1 MSNDIIV
8 SSIRSYKV
16 VSSSLNRLG
25 DGRLETHWFLNL
37 FILSPLKFF
46 RLCSLHEFVY
56 VNSLGVRYIYIYIFL
71 FSFWDRF
78 LISHLIFLVITVS
91 Q

>member
-1 MSNDIIV
+1 MNNDIIV

-37 FILSPLKFF
+37 FILSPLKFQAMF
-46 RLCSLHEFVY
+46 
-56 VNSLGVRYIYIYIFL
+56 IA
-71 FSFWDRF
+71 
-78 LISHLIFLVITVS
+78 
-91 Q
+91 